1 MRRIEL
7 PRDTA
12 YKAAALT
19 AELHPKK
26 IRLSKCERTTGLEP
40 VSLPWQG
47 RILDRCTTSAERMK
61 EVPVSSTLLSYFVVS
76 DERAQQDL
84 NLHPPA

>member
-1 MRRIEL
+1 M
-7 PRDTA
+7 
-12 YKAAALT
+12 
-19 AELHPKK
+19 
-26 IRLSKCERTTGLEP
+26 GLEP

-47 RILDRCTTSAERMK
+47 RILDRCTTSAGRMK